1 MKEIKNVESTNSS
14 ILEKEFDFETV
25 FIRSNIKKITK
36 LDEKSNENIEL
47 WVYDEKQYSYK
58 EYAELLDSELK
69 SLAQE
74 NAELKIKI
82 ANKAL

>member
-47 WVYDEKQYSYK
+47 
-58 EYAELLDSELK
+58 
-69 SLAQE
+69 
-74 NAELKIKI
+74 
-82 ANKAL
+82 